1 MTGTQSVTAMTLLPP
16 MVLTFI
22 AWLGLR
28 IIVPSPASSAVDTAS
43 MKSTSMVMPA
53 VVPSQANML
62 RIAAWGAVTPF
73 GDAGTT
79 ISGSRDQ
86 EKIFRLDNA
95 IRNADG
101 HPVHAAAVE
110 ELRLEDLGYPG
121 DTRSRPMR
129 VAAMLVTVLNTL
141 YDQQSEL
148 ANSSTSPA
156 TVYCF
161 IPATMRV
168 DSETRLYF
176 ATAWLHSSWKNI
188 DHDLHLLPSA
198 TENVYSVVNNL
209 QTMLDP
215 NKMSYILLL
224 AADSLLDPGELMMPL
239 AENLVFSGQ
248 TADGF
253 IPAEGAAGLLLV
265 DAAFATR
272 SHLGDLCSLGPVQQG
287 LRVSD
292 RTAKGKIDS
301 STLTTCI
308 TEAMA
313 AVNTTADRIGNV
325 INDTDHRFSRAG
337 EVIETLGKTLPDLDP
352 LSQRINPMAFAGS
365 FGAAS
370 DLIHLVLGAD
380 AAAAS
385 EQAALVVSVTHVRK
399 TAAVVIGADQH

>member
-1 MTGTQSVTAMTLLPP
+1 MTGTQSVAAMTLLPP

-22 AWLGLR
+22 GWLGLR
-28 IIVPSPASSAVDTAS
+28 IIVPSPASSVVDPAS
-43 MKSTSMVMPA
+43 MKSTSMEKPV
-53 VVPSQANML
+53 VVPSQANRL
-62 RIAAWGAVTPF
+62 RIVAWSAVTPF
-73 GDAGTT
+73 GDAGAT
-79 ISGSRDQ
+79 ISRSQDQ

-101 HPVHAAAVE
+101 YPVHVAAVE
-110 ELRLEDLGYPG
+110 ELRLEDLGYPSE
-121 DTRSRPMR
+121 TRSRPMR
-129 VAAMLVTVLNTL
+129 IAAMLVTVLNTL
-141 YDQQSEL
+141 YDQQSAL

-176 ATAWLHSSWKNI
+176 ATAWLHSSWRNI
-188 DHDLHLLPSA
+188 DYELHLLPSA

-209 QTMLDP
+209 QTILDP
-215 NKMSYILLL
+215 NKMPYVLLL
-224 AADSLLDPGELMMPL
+224 AADSLLDPDELMAPL

-265 DAAFATR
+265 DAAFAVR

-287 LRVSD
+287 LRTSD
-292 RTAKGKIDS
+292 RAAKGKLDS
-301 STLTTCI
+301 STLATCI

-313 AVNTTADRIGNV
+313 AANTTADRIGSV
-325 INDTDHRFSRAG
+325 INDTDHRFSRTG
-337 EVIETLGKTLPDLDP
+337 EVIEALGKTFPDLDP

-370 DLIHLVLGAD
+370 DLIHLALG
-380 AAAAS
+380 AAAAATS
-385 EQAALVVSVTHVRK
+385 ERATLVVSVTHVRK
-399 TAAVVIGADQH
+399 TAAVVIAADQY